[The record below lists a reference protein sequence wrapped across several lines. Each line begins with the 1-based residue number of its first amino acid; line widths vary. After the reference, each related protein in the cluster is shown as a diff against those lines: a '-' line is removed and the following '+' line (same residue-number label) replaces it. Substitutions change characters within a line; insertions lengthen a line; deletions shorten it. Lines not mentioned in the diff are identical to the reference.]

1 MTDKE
6 KMVMDKILEK
16 GSNFNF
22 NKLDL
27 GKTWEQNAEHL
38 EGGKFYAFPDVRDY
52 GCGMEKQVV
61 RGVFGALSKKGM
73 VEIWDEEGID
83 WLMIGQREFNNIV
96 KEYAGL

>member
-27 GKTWEQNAEHL
+27 TKTWEQNAEHL
-38 EGGKFYAFPDVRDY
+38 EGGEFYAFPDVRDY
-52 GCGMEKQVV
+52 GCRYGEAGCPWGV
-61 RGVFGALSKKGM
+61 RCF
-73 VEIWDEEGID
+73 EQEGHD
-83 WLMIGQREFNNIV
+83 R
-96 KEYAGL
+96 GLERGRH